1 MAYVQGC
8 DRSQLLFTS
17 LDMMVAPDSPARVI
31 DRFVDG
37 LDLDGLGFEVAG
49 KALEGRPAYDPKAL
63 LKLLLWGYCG
73 NARSSRK
80 LMRACSVNLEAMWL
94 VEGVEPDYHTIS
106 NFRRDNAACVKAVF
120 REFNARVLAVLGTGF
135 VSVDGTKVRAS
146 NSKDR
151 NFTASKLDDRIARLN
166 GRAEECLRQME
177 LADAGEEPPAGSLTR
192 DELESK
198 LAEARERVEL
208 YEGYR
213 KAMEDGGLSQL
224 SLTDADAKLMKSRNG
239 FQVAYNVQ
247 AAVDSETH
255 MLVNYAAT
263 DRPTDHGLLA
273 PTAAP
278 LKAGGGVVE
287 AVADKGYIQD
297 EDMVACLEAGVLPS
311 VIPPDGVDAYEIDV
325 GYAEAPG
332 ADPAS
337 TEPADLAAC
346 IHAGVVPD
354 AYAGALEIGGPHDK
368 KVFVADA
375 APGAPESPYGTEEE
389 MRARAAEGYFV
400 RDPERNAV
408 WCPAGERLRQKSVKR
423 NGDVR
428 YANKTA
434 CARCGL
440 RDRCGPQKCGWKE
453 VDFGKDV
460 LEKPIRGFGAKA
472 APGSRAARG
481 HYETRRVV
489 TLRLAPDKEKCAQR
503 MCLSEHPFGTIKRAM
518 GADHFLL
525 RGLEKVDAEFGL
537 LAIGYNLARA
547 IGILGFDGLMGA
559 VA

>member
-1 MAYVQGC
+1 MAYVQGR
-8 DRSQLLFTS
+8 DRGQLVFTS
-17 LDMMVAPDSPARVI
+17 IDMMVAPDSPARVV
-31 DRFVDG
+31 DRFVEG
-37 LDLDGLGFEVAG
+37 LDLDALGFVTAG
-49 KALEGRPAYDPKAL
+49 GALEGRPAYDPKAL
-63 LKLLLWGYCG
+63 LKLYIWGYR
-73 NARSSRK
+73 NNVRSSRK
-80 LMRACSVNLEAMWL
+80 LMAACSVNLEAMWL
-94 VEGVEPDYHTIS
+94 VEGVEPDHRTIS
-106 NFRRDNAACVKAVF
+106 NFRRDNAACVKGVF
-120 REFNARVLAVLGTGF
+120 REFNRRVLAALGTGF
-135 VSVDGTKVRAS
+135 VSVDGTKIRAS

-151 NFTASKLDDRIARLN
+151 NFTAAKLDDRITWLD
-166 GRAEECLRQME
+166 GHAEEYLRQIE
-177 LADAGEEPPAGSLTR
+177 LADAGEEAPGGSLTA
-192 DELESK
+192 DELEAK
-198 LAEARERVEL
+198 LAEARERL
-208 YEGYR
+208 ARYEGYR
-213 KAMEDGGLSQL
+213 RVMEEEGLSQL
-224 SLTDADAKLMKSRNG
+224 SLTDADAKLMKSGNG
-239 FQVAYNVQ
+239 FRVAYNVQ
-247 AAVDSETH
+247 TAVDSETH
-255 MLVNYAAT
+255 MIVNYEAT

-273 PTAAP
+273 PTASA
-278 LKAGGGVVE
+278 LKPGGGIVE

-297 EDMVACLEAGVLPS
+297 DDMVACLEAGVLPS

-325 GYAEAPG
+325 DYAEAPG

-354 AYAGALEIGGPHDK
+354 AYAGALEISGPHEK
-368 KVFVADA
+368 R
-375 APGAPESPYGTEEE
+375 TL
-389 MRARAAEGYFV
+389 V

-434 CARCGL
+434 CARCKL

-453 VDFGKDV
+453 VDFGKDA

-472 APGSRAARG
+472 APGSRAGKG

-489 TLRLAPDKEKCAQR
+489 TLRLAPDRAKCAQR

-547 IGILGFDGLMGA
+547 TGILGFDGLMRA